1 MLLRKRA
8 LLRAGL
14 SGLAFVTL
22 AGMAPAADRPPT
34 IQAWSPKPVPLTP
47 WTAPNRPLWKLAEIR
62 AKHAGQQDWSEKLV
76 EDRDFSASYIQMA
89 PGGKTETRFY
99 ADSRVF
105 WVVQDGQIR
114 FHIQGQPDFV
124 AGKGF
129 LVQVPFR
136 VPFSMETVG
145 DKPSLRFEVR
155 QAGATPLY
163 PIDQTPPQTP
173 GKHYIKVQFSGQGAY
188 DAVNR
193 PYLDFEKDVVGAN
206 GRGGPFVKDDKTFAN
221 VIRGHGAPPPPPTNY
236 GHFHVD
242 YSEFWFVLEGK
253 VDYLLEG
260 QKLFTAEEG
269 DVVYAPQGRWHRAS
283 FGGTGMATRLAINP
297 RPEGMHNY
305 QPADGG
311 E

>member
-1 MLLRKRA
+1 MPSTKHA
-8 LLRAGL
+8 VLRAWPL
-14 SGLAFVTL
+14 LPMLAALTGG
-22 AGMAPAADRPPT
+22 ASAADRPPP
-34 IQAWSPKPVPLTP
+34 ILAWSPKPVPLTA
-47 WTAPNRPLWKLAEIR
+47 WTPPNRPIWKLSEILAR
-62 AKHAGQQDWSEKLV
+62 HASQKDWTENLV
-76 EDRDFSASYIQMA
+76 EDRDFSARYIQMA
-89 PGGKTETRFY
+89 PGEKTQPRFY
-99 ADSRVF
+99 ADSRIF

-124 AGKGF
+124 ASKGF
-129 LVQVPFR
+129 LVQVPYR
-136 VPFSMETVG
+136 IPYSMETVG
-145 DKPSLRFEVR
+145 DKPSLRFEVT
-155 QAGATPLY
+155 QSGVTPLY

-188 DAVNR
+188 DAVNH
-193 PYLDFEKDVVGAN
+193 PYIDFTKDVVDAN

-221 VIRGHGAPPPPPTNY
+221 IIRGHGAPPPPPSNY

-242 YSEFWFVLEGK
+242 YSEFWFILEGR

-260 QKLFTAEEG
+260 QPLISAEEG

-297 RPEGMHNY
+297 RPDGMHNY
-305 QPADGG
+305 QPTAGS